1 MRAEG
6 SSDTSGRTQAQEG
19 IAGLTRTDH
28 AAVNH
33 AAANHAT
40 ASHGAT
46 SRTCA
51 CANIAPC
58 GAGHSFGRAGSVYR
72 TGGSKP
78 LSAGKLILVDGSS
91 YLYRA
96 FHALPPLSNSKG
108 EPTGAVLGV
117 LNMLNKMIKEEA
129 PQRIAVVFDAPGR
142 TFRDDLFDQYKAHRT
157 PMPDDLR
164 SQVQP
169 LLDVVAAM
177 GLPLLRVPGVEADDV
192 IGTLAKQGAAAGY
205 EVLISTGD
213 KDMAQLVGPQVG
225 LINTMSNTRLDRAG
239 VKAKF
244 DVFPE
249 QIVDYLALVGDSSD
263 NIPGIA
269 GVGPKTASKWLNQYQ
284 TLDGL
289 IARAADVGGKVGENL
304 RSGFEL
310 LELSR
315 KLATID
321 TALSLEISAEGLTA
335 GAPDLPRL
343 RELYTRL
350 ELRSLLKA
358 LGSDTA
364 AVPGAAAAGTQTA
377 TLPVAGPPAAARNYQ
392 QITSQA
398 ALDEWLVKLAAAP
411 LISFATETDNLDYMQ
426 ARLVGLSF
434 AIAPG
439 EAAYLPIGHDYTG
452 APEQLPRDKVLAAL
466 RPLLEDPAR
475 PKVGHNQ
482 KYDIHILANC
492 GIAFKGHCFD
502 SMLESY
508 VFNSVAARHDRDST
522 AAKYLG
528 VESMAFE
535 DVAGKGAKQITF
547 NQVDVARA
555 AEYSA
560 ATADLTLQ
568 LHRNLWPQIE
578 ALPTLKSVYET
589 IEQPLV
595 PVLFRMERTGVFVD
609 RELLKI
615 QSSELAAR
623 MLELQAQ
630 AHAEAGG
637 AFNVDSP
644 KQLQEILF
652 GKLGI
657 PVSRK
662 TPTGQPS
669 TAEDVLEE
677 LAATYPLPKLI
688 LEYRGIAKLKS
699 TYTDTLP
706 EQIDPAT
713 GRIHTSYHQAVA
725 ATGRLSSTDPN
736 LQNIPIRTGEGR
748 RIRQAFIAPP
758 GRSLVAADYS
768 QIELR
773 IMAHLSGDTSLLRAF
788 AEDRDVHQATAAE
801 VFSTPLAKVSA
812 DQRRSAKAI
821 NFGLMYGMS
830 AFGLARQL
838 GIARGDAQKYM
849 DLYFERYPGV
859 KRYMEE
865 TRRHARESGFVETV
879 FGRRLY
885 LPEIQSRNAALR
897 QYAERSAI
905 NAPMQGTAADII
917 KRAMIEVDAWLQSS
931 RMPAQLIMQVH
942 DELVLEVADE
952 AVEAIVSQLR
962 DHMVRA
968 ANLTVPLKV
977 DVGIGRNWDEAH

>member
-1 MRAEG
+1 M
-6 SSDTSGRTQAQEG
+6 
-19 IAGLTRTDH
+19 
-28 AAVNH
+28 
-33 AAANHAT
+33 
-40 ASHGAT
+40 
-46 SRTCA
+46 
-51 CANIAPC
+51 
-58 GAGHSFGRAGSVYR
+58 
-72 TGGSKP
+72 
-78 LSAGKLILVDGSS
+78 SARKLILVDGSS

-117 LNMLNKMIKEEA
+117 LNMLNKMLKEES
-129 PQRIAVVFDAPGR
+129 PDRIAVVFDAPGR

-169 LLDVVAAM
+169 LLDVVEAM
-177 GLPLLRVPGVEADDV
+177 GLPLLRVSGVEADDV
-192 IGTLAKQGAAAGY
+192 IGTLAKQGAASGY
-205 EVLISTGD
+205 AVLISTGD
-213 KDMAQLVGPQVG
+213 KDMAQLVGPQVE

-263 NIPGIA
+263 NIPGIT
-269 GVGPKTASKWLNQYQ
+269 GVGPKTAAKWLTQYQ
-284 TLDGL
+284 TLDGV
-289 IARAADVGGKVGENL
+289 IAHVADIGGKVGDNL
-304 RSGFEL
+304 RNGL
-310 LELSR
+310 AILELSR
-315 KLATID
+315 RLATID
-321 TALSLEISAEGLTA
+321 TALTLDIAAEGLRA
-335 GAPDLPRL
+335 AEPNLSKL

-350 ELRSLLKA
+350 ELRALLKA
-358 LGSDTA
+358 LGTEQAATLVDTLVIDVVVAGSAQSPDALAASMVVQSA
-364 AVPGAAAAGTQTA
+364 AV
-377 TLPVAGPPAAARNYQ
+377 ARDYQ
-392 QITSQA
+392 KIVSQD
-398 ALDEWLVKLAAAP
+398 ALDAWLGKLAAAP
-411 LISFATETDNLDYMQ
+411 LISFDAETDSFDNMQ
-426 ARLVGLSF
+426 ARIVGMSF
-434 AIAPG
+434 AVAPG
-439 EAAYLPIGHDYTG
+439 EAAYVPLGHDYAG
-452 APEQLPRDKVLAAL
+452 APHQLDREKVLAAL
-466 RPLLEDPAR
+466 KPLLEDPTR
-475 PKVGHNQ
+475 PKLGHHLKRDAHVLQN
-482 KYDIHILANC
+482 H
-492 GIAFKGHCFD
+492 GIALGGQQFD
-502 SMLESY
+502 CMLESY
-508 VFNSVAARHDRDST
+508 VLNSVATRHDMGLT
-522 AAKYLG
+522 AQKYLG
-528 VESMAFE
+528 VATIHYE
-535 DVAGKGAKQITF
+535 DVAGKGAKQIPF
-547 NQVDVARA
+547 NQVEVDRA
-555 AEYSA
+555 AAYSA
-560 ATADLTLQ
+560 EDADITLQ
-568 LHRNLWPQIE
+568 LHLKLWPQLE

-595 PVLFRMERTGVFVD
+595 PVLYRMERNGVLVD
-609 RELLKI
+609 RELLRI

-637 AFNVDSP
+637 VFNVDSP

-657 PVSRK
+657 PVTRK

-677 LAATYPLPKLI
+677 LAAAYPLPKLI

-706 EQIDPAT
+706 AQINQAT

-736 LQNIPIRTGEGR
+736 LQNIPIRTKEGR

-758 GRSLVAADYS
+758 GHSLVAADYS

-773 IMAHLSGDTSLLRAF
+773 IMAHLSGDPNLLQAF

-801 VFSTPLAKVSA
+801 VFATPLDAVSHL
-812 DQRRSAKAI
+812 QRRSAKAI

-838 GIARGDAQKYM
+838 GIARGEAQKYM

-865 TRRHARESGFVETV
+865 TRRQAREAGFVETV

-885 LPEIQSRNAALR
+885 LPEIQSRNQALR

-917 KRAMIEVDAWLQSS
+917 KRAMIEVDAWLQGSGV
-931 RMPAQLIMQVH
+931 PARLIMQVH
-942 DELVLEVADE
+942 DELVLEVANE
-952 AVEAIVSQLR
+952 AVPGLVDELR
-962 DHMVRA
+962 SHMSRA
-968 ANLTVPLKV
+968 AKLAVPLKV
-977 DVGIGRNWDEAH
+977 DVGVGPNWDEAH

>member
-1 MRAEG
+1 M
-6 SSDTSGRTQAQEG
+6 SSR
-19 IAGLTRTDH
+19 
-28 AAVNH
+28 
-33 AAANHAT
+33 
-40 ASHGAT
+40 
-46 SRTCA
+46 
-51 CANIAPC
+51 
-58 GAGHSFGRAGSVYR
+58 
-72 TGGSKP
+72 
-78 LSAGKLILVDGSS
+78 KLILVDGSS

-96 FHALPPLSNSKG
+96 FHALPPLNNSTG

-117 LNMLNKMIKEEA
+117 LNMLNKMIKEES
-129 PQRIAVVFDAPGR
+129 PERIAVVFDAPGR
-142 TFRDDLFDQYKAHRT
+142 TFRDELFDQYKAHRA

-169 LLDVVAAM
+169 LLDAVAAM
-177 GLPLLRVPGVEADDV
+177 GLPLLRVAGVEADDV
-192 IGTLAKQGAAAGY
+192 IGTLAKQGAESGY
-205 EVLISTGD
+205 DVLISTGD
-213 KDMAQLVGPQVG
+213 KDMAQLVGPHIG

-239 VKAKF
+239 VKTKF

-249 QIVDYLALVGDSSD
+249 QIVGYLALVGDSSD
-263 NIPGIA
+263 NIPGIP
-269 GVGPKTASKWLNQYQ
+269 GVGPKTAAKWLDQYH
-284 TLDGL
+284 TLDEL
-289 IARAADVGGKVGENL
+289 IAHAGDVGGKVGENL
-304 RSGFEL
+304 RNGL
-310 LELSR
+310 VMLELSR

-321 TALSLEISAEGLTA
+321 TALELDISAEGLA
-335 GAPDLPRL
+335 AAAPDLSRL

-358 LGSDTA
+358 LGSVAEPAVAAGSSA
-364 AVPGAAAAGTQTA
+364 AVDVVMARTAQTAGAQAAAA
-377 TLPVAGPPAAARNYQ
+377 VAPEAPGPARDYHK
-392 QITSQA
+392 ILSQD
-398 ALDEWLVKLAAAP
+398 ALDIWLAKLAAAP
-411 LISFATETDNLDYMQ
+411 LISFDTETDSVEYMR
-426 ARLVGLSF
+426 ARIVGMSF
-434 AIAPG
+434 AVAPG
-439 EAAYLPIGHDYTG
+439 EAAYVPLGHDYAG
-452 APEQLPRDKVLAAL
+452 APHQLDREKVLAAFK
-466 RPLLEDPAR
+466 PLLENPAK
-475 PKVGHNQ
+475 PKLGHHL
-482 KYDIHILANC
+482 KSDAHSLANH
-492 GIAFKGHCFD
+492 GIALAGQRFD

-508 VFNSVAARHDRDST
+508 VLNSVATRHDMDSV

-528 VESMAFE
+528 AKPIAYEEVT
-535 DVAGKGAKQITF
+535 GKGAKQITF
-547 NQVDVARA
+547 NQVDVDRA
-555 AEYSA
+555 AEYA
-560 ATADLTLQ
+560 AGDADITLR
-568 LHRNLWPQIE
+568 LHLALWPQIE
-578 ALPTLKSVYET
+578 ALPTLKAVYET

-595 PVLFRMERTGVFVD
+595 CVLYRMERKGVLVD
-609 RELLKI
+609 RDLLKI

-637 AFNVDSP
+637 AFNLDSP

-657 PVSRK
+657 PVIRK

-706 EQIDPAT
+706 QQINQAT

-736 LQNIPIRTGEGR
+736 LQNIPIRTQEGR
-748 RIRQAFIAPP
+748 RIRQAFVAPP
-758 GRSLVAADYS
+758 GHSLVAADYS

-773 IMAHLSGDTSLLRAF
+773 IMAHLSGDASLLRAF

-801 VFSTPLAKVSA
+801 VFSTPLSAVSA

-838 GIARGDAQKYM
+838 GIGRGDAQKYM
-849 DLYFERYPGV
+849 DLYFDRYPGV

-865 TRRHARESGFVETV
+865 TRRQARETGFVETV

-885 LPEIQSRNAALR
+885 LPEIQSRNQALR

-931 RMPAQLIMQVH
+931 RIPAQIIMQVH
-942 DELVLEVADE
+942 DELILEVADE
-952 AVEAIVSQLR
+952 AVDGILEPLR
-962 DHMVRA
+962 GHMGRA
-968 ANLTVPLKV
+968 ATLAVPLQV
-977 DVGIGRNWDEAH
+977 DVGVGRNWDEAH

>member
-1 MRAEG
+1 M
-6 SSDTSGRTQAQEG
+6 
-19 IAGLTRTDH
+19 
-28 AAVNH
+28 
-33 AAANHAT
+33 
-40 ASHGAT
+40 
-46 SRTCA
+46 
-51 CANIAPC
+51 
-58 GAGHSFGRAGSVYR
+58 
-72 TGGSKP
+72 
-78 LSAGKLILVDGSS
+78 SARKLILVDGSS

-117 LNMLNKMIKEEA
+117 LNMLNKMIKEES
-129 PQRIAVVFDAPGR
+129 PERIAVVFDAPGR
-142 TFRDDLFDQYKAHRT
+142 TFRDDLFDQYKAHRA

-169 LLDVVAAM
+169 LLDAVAAM
-177 GLPLLRVPGVEADDV
+177 GLPLLRVAGVEADDV
-192 IGTLAKQGAAAGY
+192 IGTLAKQGAQLGY

-213 KDMAQLVGPQVG
+213 KDMAQLVGPQVE

-263 NIPGIA
+263 NIPGIT
-269 GVGPKTASKWLNQYQ
+269 GVGPKTAAKWLHQYQ

-289 IARAADVGGKVGENL
+289 LAHAADIGGKVGENL
-304 RSGFEL
+304 RSEL
-310 LELSR
+310 AKLELSR
-315 KLATID
+315 RLATID
-321 TALSLEISAEGLTA
+321 TGLPLEIAADGLAA
-335 GAPDLPRL
+335 GAPDLSRL

-350 ELRSLLKA
+350 ELRALLKA
-358 LGSDTA
+358 LGPVGEPA
-364 AVPGAAAAGTQTA
+364 GEPHAGAAAAGTAESAVAPATA
-377 TLPVAGPPAAARNYQ
+377 PAGAADADVERPAVARKYHK
-392 QITSQA
+392 IVSQD
-398 ALDEWLVKLAAAP
+398 ALDAWLAKLASAP
-411 LISFATETDNLDYMQ
+411 LMSFDTETDSLDYMQ
-426 ARLVGLSF
+426 ARIVGLSF
-434 AIAPG
+434 AVTPG
-439 EAAYLPIGHDYTG
+439 EAAYVPLGHDYPG
-452 APEQLPRDKVLAAL
+452 APEQLNRDKVLAAFK
-466 RPLLEDPAR
+466 PLLEDPTR
-475 PKVGHNQ
+475 SKLGHQ
-482 KYDIHILANC
+482 LKYDTHVLANH
-492 GIAFKGHCFD
+492 GIAFAGQRFD
-502 SMLESY
+502 AMLESY
-508 VFNSVAARHDRDST
+508 VLNSVATKHDMDST
-522 AAKYLG
+522 VQRYLG
-528 VESMAFE
+528 RQTIHYE

-547 NQVDVARA
+547 NQVEVDRA

-560 ATADLTLQ
+560 EDADVTLQ
-568 LHRNLWPQIE
+568 LHMTLWPQIE
-578 ALPTLKSVYET
+578 ALPTLKSVYDT

-595 PVLFRMERTGVFVD
+595 AVLYRMERTGVLVD
-609 RELLKI
+609 RELLRI

-630 AHAEAGG
+630 AHREAGG
-637 AFNVDSP
+637 VFNVDSP

-652 GKLGI
+652 GKMAI
-657 PVSRK
+657 PVMRK

-688 LEYRGIAKLKS
+688 LEYRGVAKLKS

-706 EQIDPAT
+706 EQINRAT

-725 ATGRLSSTDPN
+725 ATGRLSSMDPN
-736 LQNIPIRTGEGR
+736 LQNIPIRTQEGR
-748 RIRQAFIAPP
+748 RIRQAFIAAP
-758 GRSLVAADYS
+758 GHSLVAADYS

-773 IMAHLSGDTSLLRAF
+773 IMAHLSGDASLLQAF

-801 VFSTPLAKVSA
+801 VFATPLSEVSA

-838 GIARGDAQKYM
+838 GIGRGDAQKYM

-859 KRYMEE
+859 KRFMEE
-865 TRRHARESGFVETV
+865 TRRQAREQGFVETV

-885 LPEIQSRNAALR
+885 LPEIQSRNQALR

-917 KRAMIEVDAWLQSS
+917 KRAMIEVDSWLQSS
-931 RMPAQLIMQVH
+931 RLPARLIMQVH
-942 DELVLEVADE
+942 DELVLEVATQ
-952 AVEAIVSQLR
+952 AVPAIVGQLR
-962 DHMVRA
+962 THMAQA
-968 ANLTVPLKV
+968 ATLAVPLKV